1 MPPLLNREK
10 FHQLTYI
17 FMAKI
22 IIVNYNPFS
31 KILQNLLFVELTM
44 SKAQVINFQEA
55 LVKKTTFIVN
65 LLLLHMI

>member
-1 MPPLLNREK
+1 
-10 FHQLTYI
+10 
-17 FMAKI
+17 MAKI

-31 KILQNLLFVELTM
+31 KIFQNLLFVELTM

-65 LLLLHMI
+65 LLLLHDINID